1 MNQKVSI
8 KGTKSGII
16 LVLDAKYPFELL
28 QDEIAARFKDAASFF
43 GKSSMGLVIRGRD
56 LDDEQEA
63 RVVEIIEENSD
74 LTISCIINEE
84 TEIDKYMAE
93 AILRRT
99 LPEKTA
105 KEEKASEKNEPMTDP
120 GSARIVKGNLRSGQ
134 DISCKESVI
143 VLGDV
148 KPGASVTS
156 YGSIF
161 ILGELRGNAFAGAGG
176 DSDCVVMAL
185 KLNPLQV
192 RIADAIAI
200 SPDAEKG
207 PRLKLRRKKLMSN
220 SEEPEVA
227 YIENGHIIKTGYGHQ
242 FLRSFYRI

>member
-28 QDEIAARFKDAASFF
+28 QEEIATRFKDASAFF

-56 LDDEQEA
+56 LDDEQES
-63 RVVEIIEENSD
+63 RVVEIIEENSE

-84 TEIDKYMAE
+84 SEIDKYMAE

-99 LPEKTA
+99 LPESN
-105 KEEKASEKNEPMTDP
+105 EENSDDAEDMLQTDP
-120 GSARIVKGNLRSGQ
+120 SNARVVKGNLRSGQ
-134 DISCKESVI
+134 DISCKESVV

-176 DSDCVVMAL
+176 DSDCIVMAL

-207 PRLKLRRKKLMSN
+207 PKLRLRRKKLMSTT
-220 SEEPEVA
+220 EEPEVA

-242 FLRSFYRI
+242 FLRSFYKI

>member
-1 MNQKVSI
+1 MNQKVTI

-16 LVLDAKYPFELL
+16 LVLDDKYPFELL
-28 QDEIAARFKDAASFF
+28 QKEIADKFKEAAAFF

-56 LDDEQEA
+56 LDDEQET
-63 RVVEIIEENSD
+63 RVVEIIEENSE

-84 TEIDKYMAE
+84 SEIDQFMAE

-99 LPEKTA
+99 LQNPEAEKR
-105 KEEKASEKNEPMTDP
+105 EEAPEFTQVDP
-120 GSARIVKGNLRSGQ
+120 SNARIIKGNLRSGQ

-161 ILGELRGNAFAGAGG
+161 ILGELRGNAFAGADG
-176 DSDCVVMAL
+176 DRDSVVMAL

-207 PRLKLRRKKLMSN
+207 PKLKLRRKKLMN
-220 SEEPEVA
+220 SVDEPEVA